1 MGLERRG
8 RVKRSHDRGNWKQ
21 EDFDACDRQ
30 AVRLA
35 CLLDGSRLSREVHVR
50 LCDQEMQVWTVGDRP
65 TEVKVR
71 SLVAWIAGRREI
83 EFPKPIDKAIFRM
96 VSKSSGRGAADK
108 AANLAGCKSPCRQL
122 PVFGRLACPV
132 RAEVTKHVLPGLKS
146 LSCPV
151 AVCTAVGTIW
161 EASKLGGLN
170 VMECLQPSKMTSA

>member
-35 CLLDGSRLSREVHVR
+35 CLLDGSGLSREVHVR

-96 VSKSSGRGAADK
+96 VSKSSGRNESERGGGLESEKPQGLSLQPEGESSMDRRRLTDAAVFT
-108 AANLAGCKSPCRQL
+108 LAG
-122 PVFGRLACPV
+122 
-132 RAEVTKHVLPGLKS
+132 
-146 LSCPV
+146 
-151 AVCTAVGTIW
+151 
-161 EASKLGGLN
+161 
-170 VMECLQPSKMTSA
+170 